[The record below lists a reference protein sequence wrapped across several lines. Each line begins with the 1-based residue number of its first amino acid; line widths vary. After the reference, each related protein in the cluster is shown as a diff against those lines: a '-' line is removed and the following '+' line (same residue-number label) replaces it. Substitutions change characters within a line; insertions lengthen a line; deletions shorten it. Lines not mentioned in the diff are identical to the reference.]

1 MNMQIHEI
9 DDFEYLD
16 KEMLAKANISP
27 KTGFATDYLNVFNE
41 AIMLFGLLG
50 DMPEMIEE
58 LVIWEALSYEEHF
71 RRSNF
76 HAKDL
81 AIAVY
86 RLIPSSRKAP
96 FDEMSIELGHMVHDA
111 IKDAEKII
119 NNGGDLQDFC
129 TETCFALQ
137 SVAMMLDGMI
147 HGRAAE
153 SAQSDV
159 DAMFKKQKA
168 AKKIAPIDEFDSLF
182 DEIDVSEISQDDI
195 DALFD

>member
-1 MNMQIHEI
+1 MQTDTI

-16 KEMLAKANISP
+16 REMLANANIMP
-27 KTGFATDYLNVFNE
+27 LTGFATDYLNVFNE
-41 AIMLFGLLG
+41 AVMLFGLLA

-86 RLIPSSRKAP
+86 RLIPPERKIP
-96 FDEMSIELGHMVHDA
+96 FDNLSSELGNMVHNA
-111 IKDAEKII
+111 IKEVETMI
-119 NNGGDLQDFC
+119 NNGDDLSDYC
-129 TETCFALQ
+129 SETCFALQ
-137 SVAMMLDGMI
+137 SAIMMLDGMI

-153 SAQSDV
+153 
-159 DAMFKKQKA
+159 
-168 AKKIAPIDEFDSLF
+168 
-182 DEIDVSEISQDDI
+182 ISQDEV